1 MSRRLRITP
10 IAAVASALVLAA
22 CAGYSVTRMSVQS
35 FDARSARV
43 NKDQAFTHLTTVL
56 VDRGFDVKNSSKD
69 AGILTTE
76 YKQFGAE
83 GSSPPFDYYLQI
95 RATIREDANRQVL
108 VRLSPIVKEQ
118 NRLNAA
124 AFTEHELT
132 YYTGEP
138 KAIRLISSMKPEGW
152 RAKGQILFNNV
163 VSDLSAKLG
172 VSPDQIQQN
181 VTRTQVNA
189 FNAKDE

>member
-1 MSRRLRITP
+1 MLRTVRILP
-10 IAAVASALVLAA
+10 AIVLAFGLTVQG
-22 CAGYSVTRMSVQS
+22 CAGYTVTQLSVQS
-35 FDARSARV
+35 FDAKSARV
-43 NKDQAFTHLTTVL
+43 TKDQAFTHLTTVL
-56 VDRGFDVKNSSKD
+56 VDRGFDIKNSSKD

-95 RATIREDANRQVL
+95 RATVREDASRQVM

-132 YYTGEP
+132 FYTGEP
-138 KAIRLISSMKPEGW
+138 KDIRLIGSMKPEGW
-152 RAKGQILFNNV
+152 RSKGQILFNNV
-163 VSDLSAKLG
+163 VSDLAAKLG

-189 FNAKDE
+189 FNAKD